1 MGRHERVMP
10 AGYNNPGENSP
21 SNEPERRFTAPG
33 FDAPDTQVINTAE
46 IRERLPRPQAIVGEQ
61 VVART
66 VPHPNAMN
74 RVTQADLDARY
85 GQSPAPQNLAE
96 RMRSMGPRVNTT
108 AELTRNPDGSITRTD
123 GGSIYTYRS
132 KLDHLN
138 NDK

>member
-1 MGRHERVMP
+1 MGKHERQMP
-10 AGYNNPGENSP
+10 TEYSSSYTE
-21 SNEPERRFTAPG
+21 EPERRFTAPG
-33 FDAPDTQVINTAE
+33 FDAPDTKVIDA
-46 IRERLPRPQAIVGEQ
+46 RELRELLPRPKAIVGEQ

-66 VPHPNAMN
+66 VPHPNAMP

-85 GQSPAPQNLAE
+85 GQNPASQNLAE
-96 RMRSMGPRVNTT
+96 RMRNMGPRVNTT

-123 GGSIYTYRS
+123 GGSSYTYRS